1 MKPRRF
7 SASTHRRFGVSA
19 RNTRAEISGACEI
32 NSKRVENLQTIS
44 DVGFEA
50 VGRARQGEPKG
61 LAFPSL
67 AFDADVSPMRA
78 HDLPRDIET
87 QPGSFRPAI
96 GNVEK
101 FFEQP
106 IVILLRDSRPRIRHS
121 KAHRAINQASA
132 QFYRAV
138 MRRVT

>member
-1 MKPRRF
+1 MRELK
-7 SASTHRRFGVSA
+7 SAGA
-19 RNTRAEISGACEI
+19 REI
-32 NSKRVENLQTIS
+32 NSKRAENLQTIS
-44 DVGFEA
+44 GIGFEA

-61 LAFPSL
+61 TAFAGL
-67 AFDADVSPMRA
+67 AFDTHVSPMRA

-87 QPGSFRPAI
+87 QPGSLWPAI

-132 QFYRAV
+132 QLYRAV
-138 MRRVT
+138 VRRIT

>member
-19 RNTRAEISGACEI
+19 RNTRAEISGRLRN
-32 NSKRVENLQTIS
+32 NSKRAENLQTIS

-50 VGRARQGEPKG
+50 VGWARQGEPKG
-61 LAFPSL
+61 TAFAGL
-67 AFDADVSPMRA
+67 AFDADVSSMRA

-87 QPGSFRPAI
+87 QPGSLRPAI

-106 IVILLRDSRPRIRHS
+106 IV
-121 KAHRAINQASA
+121 
-132 QFYRAV
+132 
-138 MRRVT
+138 